1 MEIRFFSGILLQVN
15 VKFGSGFLGFRIL
28 VIVLE
33 FIVPD
38 DFLPCINND

>member
-15 VKFGSGFLGFRIL
+15 VQFGSGFLGFRIL
-28 VIVLE
+28 VIALE

-38 DFLPCINND
+38 DFFTVYK